1 MREIKFRGL
10 RTDGKVWIYGDLI
23 HSYWSEGNTF
33 MPTSI
38 RYLIDG
44 IYSYPIEVIHETV
57 GQFTGLTDKNGVEI
71 FEGDKVKTTYG
82 KWFHNK
88 DGLTRNGI
96 VVFDKKT
103 ASFKISVENSAVLV
117 GFYDINKIEVIGN
130 IHEVSL

>member
-71 FEGDKVKTTYG
+71 YEGDIVELGNGKVYKIAWNNIFSAFRCEIQDDMFATY
-82 KWFHNK
+82 FS
-88 DGLTRNGI
+88 
-96 VVFDKKT
+96 KKM
-103 ASFKISVENSAVLV
+103 IENLE
-117 GFYDINKIEVIGN
+117 IIGN
-130 IHEVSL
+130 IHENQ